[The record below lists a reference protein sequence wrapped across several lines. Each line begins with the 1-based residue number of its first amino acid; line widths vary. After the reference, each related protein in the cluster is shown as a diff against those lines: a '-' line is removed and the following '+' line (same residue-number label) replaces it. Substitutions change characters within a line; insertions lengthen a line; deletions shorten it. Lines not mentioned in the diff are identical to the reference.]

1 MKDISKY
8 AASDSGFW
16 GKVLKRLLI
25 QRLVQLLFVMVV
37 TEL

>member
-8 AASDSGFW
+8 AASDSGSVRESV
-16 GKVLKRLLI
+16 KKLI